1 MADIQVKE
9 KSKKSVFHDGP
20 QVRKPKRAGIA
31 MDMTAMVDVAFLLL
45 IFFMVTT
52 VFRRPLAMEINMPE
66 PGAKVQVAESTVLT
80 VFVLRTNEIVTRM
93 GKGSNVTVPWDE
105 IEKTLRDD
113 VAGNDKLIVLV
124 KVDPEAA
131 YERMVDIMDVL
142 DDAHVTRFSLVVMTP
157 SDVSS
162 FGGLQ

>member
-1 MADIQVKE
+1 MADIQVAE
-9 KSKKSVFHDGP
+9 KKKKSVFHEGP
-20 QVRKPKRAGIA
+20 QVRKPKRAGVN

-80 VFVLRTNEIVTRM
+80 VYVLRTDEIITRM
-93 GKGSNVTVPWDE
+93 GKGGNVPVPWNE
-105 IEKTLRDD
+105 IEKTLRDS

-124 KVDPEAA
+124 KVDPEAR
-131 YERMVDIMDVL
+131 YERMVDMMDTL

-157 SDVSS
+157 SDVAM

>member
-1 MADIQVKE
+1 MGAVDLGGA
-9 KSKKSVFHDGP
+9 KKSGGG
-20 QVRKPKRAGIA
+20 QSWKRPRVSIRI
-31 MDMTAMVDVAFLLL
+31 DMTPMVDIAFLLL

-80 VFVLRTNEIVTRM
+80 VYVLRTDEIVTRM
-93 GKGSNVTVPWDE
+93 GKGGNVPVPWNE
-105 IEKTLRDD
+105 IEKTLRDS
-113 VAGNDKLIVLV
+113 VTGNDKLIVLV
-124 KVDPEAA
+124 KVDPEAP
-131 YERMVDIMDVL
+131 YERMVDMMDIL

-157 SDVSS
+157 SDVAM

>member
-1 MADIQVKE
+1 MADIQVKA
-9 KSKKSVFHDGP
+9 KKKKSVFHEGES
-20 QVRKPKRAGIA
+20 VRKPARAGIN

-80 VFVLRTNEIVTRM
+80 MYVLRTDEIISRM
-93 GKGSNVTVPWDE
+93 GKGGNVPVAWADA
-105 IEKTLRDD
+105 EKTLREA
-113 VAGNDKLIVLV
+113 VTANEKLIVLV
-124 KVDPEAA
+124 KVDPEARS
-131 YERMVDIMDVL
+131 ERMVDMMDIL
-142 DDAHVTRFSLVVMTP
+142 DDAHVTRFSLVGMTP
-157 SDVSS
+157 SDVAL